1 MATQR
6 DVDAK
11 VRLTAPTEP
20 RDGSLARRSLEPTA
34 AQDISFLREALDTAT
49 LAESSVTAASSSCP
63 PPGLSPPPPGRLS
76 PGPGTPAITSRRPY
90 NWAKTF
96 IIRTDLRGSFH
107 MYPPIGGP
115 FQSLHEADEA
125 IARHLDDLR
134 DKNVC
139 LDGMSWTERVTRRA
153 LYRPDGT
160 RKKLSKSLLEP
171 ERLKHTR
178 LLVQALLDKYNEDH
192 NLLGNLAYELKDIV
206 CIQSV
211 CEGSPYKYDWYYH
224 LNFTTR
230 TKGVDEFHSVTDNL
244 FFAEIT
250 RIGGPYKDFALGCF
264 YMLKPNDNVKCSS
277 STYNK
282 RVNLKHPN
290 DADEYSGGHLD
301 PYLPYGGDTNIQDSS
316 SDENLD
322 AEEKEA
328 RLQAKEE
335 ARVKRIYA
343 CLDDPTFLEKMRR
356 RFKDDPRAE
365 AFFQPQK
372 RQDPQ
377 HATPLANQ
385 QGAVQD

>member
-1 MATQR
+1 MAYSR
-6 DVDAK
+6 
-11 VRLTAPTEP
+11 P
-20 RDGSLARRSLEPTA
+20 
-34 AQDISFLREALDTAT
+34 LRHW
-49 LAESSVTAASSSCP
+49 
-63 PPGLSPPPPGRLS
+63 R
-76 PGPGTPAITSRRPY
+76 
-90 NWAKTF
+90 N
-96 IIRTDLRGSFH
+96 
-107 MYPPIGGP
+107 
-115 FQSLHEADEA
+115 Q
-125 IARHLDDLR
+125 
-134 DKNVC
+134 
-139 LDGMSWTERVTRRA
+139 
-153 LYRPDGT
+153 
-160 RKKLSKSLLEP
+160 
-171 ERLKHTR
+171 
-178 LLVQALLDKYNEDH
+178 
-192 NLLGNLAYELKDIV
+192 
-206 CIQSV
+206 
-211 CEGSPYKYDWYYH
+211 
-224 LNFTTR
+224 
-230 TKGVDEFHSVTDNL
+230 
-244 FFAEIT
+244 
-250 RIGGPYKDFALGCF
+250 
-264 YMLKPNDNVKCSS
+264 SS

>member
-1 MATQR
+1 MATR
-6 DVDAK
+6 RNVDDE
-11 VRLTAPTEP
+11 VRLATRTEP
-20 RDGSLARRSLEPTA
+20 RSLEASA
-34 AQDISFLREALDTAT
+34 AQDILFLKEALDTAT
-49 LAESSVTAASSSCP
+49 LGESSVTATSSSCP
-63 PPGLSPPPPGRLS
+63 QVETVAADERGVGLSPPPPGRLS
-76 PGPGTPAITSRRPY
+76 PSPGTPAITSRRPY

-96 IIRTDLRGSFH
+96 IIRTDLRGSVH
-107 MYPPIGGP
+107 IYPPIGGP
-115 FQSLHEADEA
+115 FQSVQQADDA
-125 IARHLDDLR
+125 ISRHLDDLR

-139 LDGMSWTERVTRRA
+139 LDGMSWSERVTRRA

-171 ERLKHTR
+171 ERLNHTR

-211 CEGSPYKYDWYYH
+211 CEGSPHKYDWYYH

-230 TKGVDEFHSVTDNL
+230 AKGDDEFHSGTDNL

-250 RIGGPYKDFALGCF
+250 HIGGPYKDFALSCF
-264 YMLKPNDNVKCSS
+264 YMLKSNDNGHCRGC
-277 STYNK
+277 TYNK

-301 PYLPYGGDTNIQDSS
+301 PYLPYGGDTNIQHSS

-322 AEEKEA
+322 AEEEA

-343 CLDDPTFLEKMRR
+343 MIRVPKLFSS
-356 RFKDDPRAE
+356 
-365 AFFQPQK
+365 QK
-372 RQDPQ
+372 KSHDPQ

-385 QGAVQD
+385 QGGVED